1 MTDITEL
8 EQKPTRYGTN
18 SQGVFTNQA
27 DGAYVSYQDF
37 LVVVE
42 ALEKAQA
49 KNALV
54 AGGIEAS
61 TKLHE
66 RIAELDAE
74 LEREREKSRRVMS
87 RIAELES
94 RTVTVKLP
102 RNYSMLMR
110 NGFDEDY
117 QSQMA
122 FKCKDIIDAIT
133 SAGIKWEA
141 E

>member
-42 ALEKAQA
+42 ALEQARRANDHLREQSAEWERKAISNFQECA
-49 KNALV
+49 TM
-54 AGGIEAS
+54 S
-61 TKLHE
+61 E
-66 RIAELDAE
+66 RIYL
-74 LEREREKSRRVMS
+74 
-87 RIAELES
+87 LES

-102 RNYSMLMR
+102 PKVDGSNVPFAGHSWNCCLNEIEKRL
-110 NGFDEDY
+110 
-117 QSQMA
+117 A
-122 FKCKDIIDAIT
+122 A
-133 SAGIKWEA
+133 AGIKWEA